1 MAVAKQG
8 DLALAGG
15 LVLVLAMLV
24 VPIPALLLDLLLS
37 FNLAFSLLVLLATT
51 YLVRP
56 LDLAAFPSL
65 LLVLTLFR
73 LSLTVAS
80 TRLILLNAS
89 AGQVIGRFGE
99 FVIGA
104 SPAIGVVV
112 FLILV
117 LVQFLVITR
126 GAERI
131 AEVAARFT
139 LDAMPGKQM
148 AIDADLQAGNIT
160 EEEARERRRLIQRE
174 ADFFG
179 AMDGASK
186 FVRGDAI
193 AALLV
198 MAIDVVGGLLVGVLQ
213 KGMPLA
219 DALNLYLVLTVGQ
232 GLAIQIPALLI
243 SIAAGML
250 VTRSASGTSLGEEVG
265 GQLLAYPRALGMAAG
280 VVSVMGLVPG
290 LPHLP
295 FLGLGALLA
304 VLTLVLRNQRE
315 RERAEEERRRREEEL
330 EALRRPESIFNLM
343 RVDPLEVEL
352 GYSLIPLADAR
363 QGGDLL
369 ERVVMIRRQVA
380 LDLGVV
386 IPPVR
391 VRDNIA
397 GLAPNAYTIKVRGV
411 EVQGGELYPNRLLAM
426 NPGDA
431 PSELQGIP
439 TREPAFGLPAL
450 WIARED
456 RDRAEMAGWTVV
468 EPSAVLATHLTEVI
482 RANAHLLL
490 GRQEV
495 REMLDALKETH
506 AALVEELTPGLLSLG
521 EIQKVLANLVR
532 EGVSIRDLVL
542 VAEALAD
549 HARTSRDTDYLTE
562 MCRQALARVITRQ
575 FGLDR
580 GPRPVATLHP
590 EVEKA
595 ILEGVEAAGGGL
607 PALDA
612 RALKALSRSLSAA
625 MAKVAGGGHIPV
637 LLCQAAARP
646 HVRRLVEKLAPRM
659 AVLSYAELDETARI
673 ESVAT
678 VTLSDDA

>member
-24 VPIPALLLDLLLS
+24 VPIPPLLLDLLLS
-37 FNLAFSLLVLLATT
+37 FNLAFSLLILLATT

-213 KGMPLA
+213 RGMPLA
-219 DALNLYLVLTVGQ
+219 DALNLYVLLTVGQ

-304 VLTLVLRNQRE
+304 VLALVLRNQRE

-431 PSELQGIP
+431 PSELEGIP

-506 AALVEELTPGLLSLG
+506 AALVEELIPGLLSLG

-590 EVEKA
+590 EAEKT

-612 RALKALSRSLSAA
+612 GALKALSRSLSAA

-673 ESVAT
+673 EPVAT

>member
-1 MAVAKQG
+1 MAVVKQG
-8 DLALAGG
+8 DLALAVG

-24 VPIPALLLDLLLS
+24 VPMPPLLLDLLLS
-37 FNLAFSLLVLLATT
+37 FNLAFSLLILLATT
-51 YLVRP
+51 YLLRP
-56 LDLAAFPSL
+56 LDLAVFPSL

-80 TRLILLNAS
+80 TRLILLAGE

-99 FVIGA
+99 FVIGS
-104 SPAIGVVV
+104 SPAVGIVV

-148 AIDADLQAGNIT
+148 AIDADLHAGNIT
-160 EEEARERRRLIQRE
+160 EEEARERRRLIERE
-174 ADFFG
+174 ADFYG

-186 FVRGDAI
+186 FVKGDAI
-193 AALLV
+193 AALVV

-213 KGMPLA
+213 RGMPLGEA
-219 DALNLYLVLTVGQ
+219 FNLYALLTVGQ
-232 GLAIQIPALLI
+232 GLAIQIPALLV
-243 SIAAGML
+243 STAAGMV
-250 VTRSASGTSLGEEVG
+250 VTRSTSGASLGEDLGAQVLG
-265 GQLLAYPRALGMAAG
+265 YPRALGITAA
-280 VVSVMGLVPG
+280 VVAIMGLVPG

-295 FLGLGALLA
+295 FLALGAALGG
-304 VLTLVLRNQRE
+304 LTITIRNRQR
-315 RERAEEERRRREEEL
+315 REQAEDERRRREEEL
-330 EALRRPESIFNLM
+330 EAMRRPESIFNLM

-380 LDLGVV
+380 LELGVV

-397 GLAPNAYTIKVRGV
+397 QLGPNAYSIKVRGV
-411 EVQGGELYPNRLLAM
+411 EVQSGELYPNRLLAL

-431 PSELQGIP
+431 DAELQGIP

-450 WIARED
+450 WISRED
-456 RDRAEMAGWTVV
+456 RDRAELAGYTVV

-495 REMLDALKETH
+495 REMLDAIKETH
-506 AALVEELTPGLLSLG
+506 AALVEELVPGQLSLG
-521 EIQKVLANLVR
+521 EVQKVLANLVR

-542 VAEALAD
+542 IAETLAD
-549 HARTSRDTDYLTE
+549 HARTSRDTEFLTE

-590 EVEKA
+590 EAEKA

-612 RALKALSRSLSAA
+612 RSLQGLARSLTAA
-625 MAKVAGGGHIPV
+625 MTKVASRGHTPV

-659 AVLSYAELDETARI
+659 TVLSYAELDEKAQI
-673 ESVAT
+673 EPVAT
-678 VTLSDDA
+678 VTLSGDS